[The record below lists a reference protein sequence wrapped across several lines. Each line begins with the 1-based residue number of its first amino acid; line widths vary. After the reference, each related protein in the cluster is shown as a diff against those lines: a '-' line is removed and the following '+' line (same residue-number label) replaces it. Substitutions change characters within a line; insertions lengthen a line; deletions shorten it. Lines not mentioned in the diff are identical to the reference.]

1 MDWEVLMTKQQ
12 HVATN
17 YSTDSMPL
25 TGGFQEA
32 DSAHLLNFG
41 IDFGISEHSNQ
52 SKISVNINSAYE

>member
-25 TGGFQEA
+25 TGSFQEA

-41 IDFGISEHSNQ
+41 MTSGSQ
-52 SKISVNINSAYE
+52 STVIKARLV